1 MKKGDI
7 ITDTNEIQI
16 IWEYFEN
23 LYYSE
28 LENQEEIDKF
38 LDTYDPLK
46 SNQEDIN
53 NLNRFITSND
63 TETVIKNLPTKKS
76 MPR

>member
-23 LYYSE
+23 LYSSE